1 MSPKRQK
8 KKVWAY
14 ETENGR
20 GWGSERPSR
29 VWSGSPAETDHVPQA
44 LCYQHLF
51 GGKGQGFF
59 SSQQN
64 EGDSLARWAA
74 VIEPA
79 FSGLGMPRSYLR
91 YLNLTLADPENRRR
105 KAEEMTWGYKRE
117 NALQELNLQMFQIKS
132 HLHFW
137 FFCIFLADVWIW
149 KEKNRFYTGENNL
162 PPSMKLIIIVSPS
175 CALVHTG
182 FHSDC
187 CTRLNFLPQPH
198 LPPLL
203 CVWPLALPQH
213 WYPLLLAEKA

>member
-51 GGKGQGFF
+51 GGKGQAFFFF
-59 SSQQN
+59 SAERGRQSGALGCRHWACFRGIPRPLKLPQVSQP
-64 EGDSLARWAA
+64 D
-74 VIEPA
+74 
-79 FSGLGMPRSYLR
+79 
-91 YLNLTLADPENRRR
+91 TADPENRRR
-105 KAEEMTWGYKRE
+105 KAGEMTWGYKWE
-117 NALQELNLQMFQIKS
+117 NALQELNLQTFQIKS

-137 FFCIFLADVWIW
+137 FFCIFLANIWIW

-162 PPSMKLIIIVSPS
+162 PPSVKFIIIVSPS

-213 WYPLLLAEKA
+213 WYHLLLVEKA